1 MAERRPGADFE
12 SYETNRPALGGVGR
26 GRGFRSLLKP
36 PPITRYSVRF
46 AAKSRILKIEGCRIA
61 GIGRLVVSMRQNA
74 EKIRKDVAAHR
85 ARQLAA
91 GRVALNTYVPG
102 ELVEAIDRIKEQRGA
117 SARAPIIEEALR
129 FYIEAKQG
137 T

>member
-1 MAERRPGADFE
+1 M
-12 SYETNRPALGGVGR
+12 
-26 GRGFRSLLKP
+26 P
-36 PPITRYSVRF
+36 PPITRYSAQF
-46 AAKSRILKIEGCRIA
+46 ALKSRILKIGACRIV

-85 ARQLAA
+85 ARQIAA

-117 SARAPIIEEALR
+117 SSRAPIIEEALR
-129 FYIEAKQG
+129 FYIEQQQG

>member
-1 MAERRPGADFE
+1 MR
-12 SYETNRPALGGVGR
+12 
-26 GRGFRSLLKP
+26 RGFGSTLKT
-36 PPITRYSVRF
+36 PPITRYSAQF
-46 AAKSRILKIEGCRIA
+46 ALKSRILEIRACRIV

-85 ARQLAA
+85 ARQIAA

-129 FYIEAKQG
+129 FYIEQQQG